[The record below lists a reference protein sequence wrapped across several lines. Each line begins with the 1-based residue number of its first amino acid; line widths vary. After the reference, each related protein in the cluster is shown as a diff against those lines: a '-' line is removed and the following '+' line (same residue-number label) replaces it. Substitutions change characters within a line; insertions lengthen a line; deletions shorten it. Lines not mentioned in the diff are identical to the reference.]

1 MSNNLFEILK
11 SKTNK
16 ELPEDIGQNFLR
28 RLPIKKSPPFLNF
41 KIVIPALFSIV
52 FIFILVMNK
61 NTTNLDDIQLVQN
74 IELLEE
80 YESLSFLEENELSIE
95 DIELLLEEEI
105 DDNLNS

>member
-1 MSNNLFEILK
+1 MSKNLFELLY
-11 SKTNK
+11 SKTK
-16 ELPEDIGQNFLR
+16 QELPEDIGKNFLR
-28 RLPIKKSPPFLNF
+28 RLPIKKSPLSLNF
-41 KIVIPALFSIV
+41 KIVVPALFSIV

-61 NTTNLDDIQLVQN
+61 KTTNFDDIQLVQN